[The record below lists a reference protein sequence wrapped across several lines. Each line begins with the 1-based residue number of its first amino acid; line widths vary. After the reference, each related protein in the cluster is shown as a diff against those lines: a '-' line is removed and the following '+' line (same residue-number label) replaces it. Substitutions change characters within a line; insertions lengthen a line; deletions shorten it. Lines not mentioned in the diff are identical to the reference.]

1 MPRDYAKKTKGTRSS
16 SSRASSSKQQ
26 RPAMERKGTVPVL
39 WMVAGLLIGL
49 FVAGLVFLKA
59 DHATSY
65 KKKLKAKIENVLKAK
80 DQNTAGKVK
89 GPKFDFYTILPKE
102 KVWVPK
108 SADKPIAAPK
118 EPSAPIAYII
128 QVAAF
133 KKHSDA
139 EKLKAQLLLKGYA
152 THIKSA
158 DSFGWYRVWVGP
170 YKSINTAEVIQV
182 KVSESNNLNGL
193 IMRMEEK

>member
-1 MPRDYAKKTKGTRSS
+1 MPRDYAKKSNPTKV
-16 SSRASSSKQQ
+16 SSRGSSIKKS

-49 FVAGLVFLKA
+49 FVAGLIFLKT
-59 DHATSY
+59 DHITSHKDKQKIKIGHL
-65 KKKLKAKIENVLKAK
+65 KKSKKQLKTEEA
-80 DQNTAGKVK
+80 K

-108 SADKPIAAPK
+108 SEDKPIAAPK
-118 EPSAPIAYII
+118 EPSAPIAYVL

-133 KKHSDA
+133 KKHTDA

-152 THIKSA
+152 THVKPAGTS
-158 DSFGWYRVWVGP
+158 GWYKVWIGP
-170 YKSINTAEVIQV
+170 YRSINTAEIIQV
-182 KVSESNNLNGL
+182 KVSESNNLNAL
-193 IMRMEEK
+193 IMKMEEK